1 MCGRFTLTKPDK
13 AIKDLLPL
21 FDGHAFEPRFN
32 IAPTQPVPVVRCQRK
47 TGEPELVSL
56 RWGLIPNWADDPAV
70 GGRLI
75 NARCETVATKPA
87 FRGCYNQRHC
97 LVLAD
102 GFFEWQKDGDE
113 RRPHFIG
120 LRDHKPF
127 AFAGLWDRWRQGA
140 HTIDSF
146 TILTTDA
153 NDCVRP
159 LHDRMPVILPRTA
172 FDEWLHPQTNKTA
185 PLERF
190 FQPYPTQE
198 MICYPVSARVNNVKH
213 DDAACVAPPQAPR
226 QGSLFG

>member
-13 AIKDLLPL
+13 AIKDLFPL
-21 FDGHAFEPRFN
+21 FDAGGMAPRFN
-32 IAPTQPVPVVRCQRK
+32 IAPTQPVPVVRCHGA
-47 TGEPELVSL
+47 TGEPELVAL

-127 AFAGLWDRWRQGA
+127 AFAGLWDRWRQDGKS
-140 HTIDSF
+140 IDSC

-172 FDEWLHPQTNKTA
+172 FDEWLHPHVNQAA
-185 PLERF
+185 PLERL
-190 FQPYPTQE
+190 FQPYPAEE
-198 MICYPVSARVNNVKH
+198 MICYPVSTRVNNVKY
-213 DDAACVAPPQAPR
+213 DDAACVA
-226 QGSLFG
+226 